1 MVYQVLALKWRP
13 TGFEQVV
20 AQEHVTRTL
29 QNAITTNRIA
39 NAYLFAGPRGVGKT
53 TTARILAKAL
63 NCKEGPTASPCD
75 QCSNCREIAAGHSL
89 DVLEIDGASNRGID
103 EIRNLQES
111 IRYLP
116 SSAKFKLIIVDEVHM
131 LTEPAFN
138 ALLKTLE
145 EPPPHVRFIFATTEP
160 YKVPATILS
169 RCQRFD
175 FKRIPV
181 DRIISQLRLICE
193 KESVQIDEASL
204 LIIAKKA
211 DGSMRDCESLLD
223 QLISFCGTE
232 IKVDDVL
239 TAFSVVSQ
247 DLYFELTDIL
257 NARNLQQG
265 LQFVDHLLG
274 AGYDI
279 NEFLLGL
286 SEHLRNF
293 LFVQATRNTKLLE
306 TAENYKQRYLSDAG
320 KFSQDDLLRMVQII
334 SETETTIKR
343 SANPRIKLEMCV
355 LKLTKMDRSVTFTE
369 VISQL
374 AEMRTIGSSASGH
387 TLAVREN
394 QEPTLFTTAKN
405 SPTPLVLPDL
415 ESQKKTAV
423 SPPNGE
429 ADPTVA
435 AIPGTAATNNGE
447 PAPLSLAVLQERWHE
462 FLNGLS
468 KKHLYLSILLKL
480 GEPVRFENDEL
491 EIGFAYENG
500 FHLTEVQ
507 KEREV
512 ILQSIQEFLGAT
524 VRLKFTKTSQPQQKP
539 QQTPPAESVPAPGAQ
554 KKMDPKVKRIMDIF
568 NGELLNFGG

>member
-554 KKMDPKVKRIMDIF
+554 KS
-568 NGELLNFGG
+568 